1 MNRCKGRE
9 IYSFTMIFVTLTENT
24 TNKIQSII
32 YHHLS
37 VYPLR
42 SLALLFFEIGDLL
55 TNCEVVQK
63 FNTIGVVPLFHQK
76 QIIPTQIKNG

>member
-9 IYSFTMIFVTLTENT
+9 MYSFTMIFVTLTENK

-42 SLALLFFEIGDLL
+42 PLALLFFEIGDLL
-55 TNCEVVQK
+55 TNRQMVQK
-63 FNTIGVVPLFHQK
+63 FNTIGVVPLFHQY
-76 QIIPTQIKNG
+76 QIITTQIKNG